1 MRGQISLEFALFMV
15 IVVASSAIV
24 AYYLVQTALSIRDSG
39 IESINKSANT
49 AKEVLSRVS

>member
-24 AYYLVQTALSIRDSG
+24 AYYLVQTALSIKNSG
-39 IESINKSANT
+39 TEAINNT
-49 AKEVLSRVS
+49 ANSAEEVLSSVS